1 MKTATESLTVVQKTS
16 ITDLPPE
23 LLSIIFKFVH
33 DSTTPIRV
41 EKDIIPIWMRMV
53 GPEGFQQSVTALV
66 NPTILDEPNLKSP
79 TLFPYSLAA
88 VCSFWCDVLCSH
100 PEFWTLVVLFV
111 DSNPTPLRDASLFL
125 EWSEKHQI
133 DVFITRRD
141 GLRHAFYP
149 DRHEKCQIDAL
160 LHILK
165 PHLHRCR
172 SLHVNAHS
180 SSSYPRIYKTF
191 NGIQVPHLK
200 SMEWICE
207 AHTDGEDDSDSDD
220 DSENEFEP
228 GLRRLVIDG
237 KNFCKHSEE
246 LNYWM
251 DRHMSIK
258 QLTIAQYK
266 TGKNNRYNLKDFL
279 DCVDAMDSLML
290 EQLKLESLQF
300 ASCPLDVEPIFR
312 SQFVHLEDVSAA
324 FIADISKFAY
334 FDGLSVLR
342 ITRCPLPGLHNFNAV
357 PNTLILEDIGSNVN
371 LLGAVTAW
379 DGENLW
385 LDRCQ
390 SFSGLFLKAL
400 RHRRSQVGYPCNE
413 MRRLLLYRLPKFS
426 IVSLKKLIGR
436 RNEYVRYSQPDWKTV
451 TVFGPAISHLAVV
464 QCGKGKL
471 SAKDEEW
478 FRSRLVEFYWSSCFF
493 FFTHLFR

>member
-1 MKTATESLTVVQKTS
+1 MKTATESLTVVRKTS

-33 DSTTPIRV
+33 DSTIPIRV

-172 SLHVNAHS
+172 SLHVDAHS

-251 DRHMSIK
+251 DRHMPIK
-258 QLTIAQYK
+258 QLTIAQYT
-266 TGKNNRYNLKDFL
+266 TGKNNGYSLKDFL

-312 SQFVHLEDVSAA
+312 SQFVHLEDVSEA

-451 TVFGPAISHLAVV
+451 TVFGPAISHLVVV